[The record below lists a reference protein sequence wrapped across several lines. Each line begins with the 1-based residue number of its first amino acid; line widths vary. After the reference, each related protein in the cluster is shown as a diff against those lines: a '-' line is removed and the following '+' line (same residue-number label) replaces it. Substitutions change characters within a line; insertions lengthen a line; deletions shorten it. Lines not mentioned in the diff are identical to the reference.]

1 MTSVRVPKHL
11 VGIIDKAR
19 AMDPMGL
26 SQGQMIAK
34 IVIEALSSRKEFAED
49 IFSFT
54 HQQRSSL

>member
-1 MTSVRVPKHL
+1 
-11 VGIIDKAR
+11 
-19 AMDPMGL
+19 MDPMGL

-54 HQQRSSL
+54 HQQHQQRSSL